1 MKKQEQIKQAK
12 ETLEKYGYYV
22 GSLWSLP
29 DIQDE
34 YDCSNDVAMEILDQ
48 AIECN
53 MSNVW
58 DSIHIIAEDL
68 ELNIKTI

>member
-1 MKKQEQIKQAK
+1 MEKQEQIKQAK

-34 YDCSNDVAMEILDQ
+34 YDCSDDVAMEVLDQ

-53 MSNVW
+53 MNNVW
-58 DSIHIIAEDL
+58 ESIHAIAEDMNL
-68 ELNIKTI
+68 TKK